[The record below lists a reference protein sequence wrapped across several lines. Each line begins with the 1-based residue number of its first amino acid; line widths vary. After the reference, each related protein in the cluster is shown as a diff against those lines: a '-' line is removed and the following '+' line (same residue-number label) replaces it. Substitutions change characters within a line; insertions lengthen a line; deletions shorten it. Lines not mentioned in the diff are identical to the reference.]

1 MLLQTIQRGEK
12 VSCARLYAMLLERQP
27 TVFRINYMAMCS
39 QKEKIKQ
46 YASAYRAAICSAH
59 QDGRFVNDIPFRSFP
74 QGCCGNTCYL
84 LAEHLRQV
92 GLNTIWYSTERRDW
106 SHAWLVVK
114 DERVKE
120 PTTKTYSWPKELISD
135 LKRYGAECPED
146 GITDTRYE
154 ASDLANGLIIDITG
168 DQFGDYEE
176 AVFVGE
182 ADQFHKSFEFIQAHD
197 IGPLND
203 RRLCSLYGIIEE
215 YL

>member
-39 QKEKIKQ
+39 QIEKIKSIWKEHKSEL
-46 YASAYRAAICSAH
+46 ASAYRAAICSAH
-59 QDGRFVNDIPFRSFP
+59 QDGRFVNDIPFKSFP

-92 GLNTIWYSTERRDW
+92 GINTIWYSTERRDW

-120 PTTKTYSWPKELISD
+120 PTTNNQD
-135 LKRYGAECPED
+135 LFLAERTN
-146 GITDTRYE
+146 I
-154 ASDLANGLIIDITG
+154 
-168 DQFGDYEE
+168 
-176 AVFVGE
+176 
-182 ADQFHKSFEFIQAHD
+182 
-197 IGPLND
+197 
-203 RRLCSLYGIIEE
+203 
-215 YL
+215 